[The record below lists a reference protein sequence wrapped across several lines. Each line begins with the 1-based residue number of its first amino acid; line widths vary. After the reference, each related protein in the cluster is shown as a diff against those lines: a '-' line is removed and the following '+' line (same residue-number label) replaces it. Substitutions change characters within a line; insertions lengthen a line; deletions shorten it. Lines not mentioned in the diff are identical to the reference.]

1 MAIPEAVNVDKF
13 VFCVTPNVPAIKVLP
28 VGPST
33 VKFPAPTFK
42 SSPINVFLATAKP
55 PAVRTEAFTSVADPE
70 SAVFV
75 ALNNP

>member
-1 MAIPEAVNVDKF
+1 M
-13 VFCVTPNVPAIKVLP
+13 FCVTPNVPATVVLP

-33 VKFPAPTFK
+33 VKFPAPTLK

-55 PAVRTEAFTSVADPE
+55 PAVRTEAPVSVADPA